1 MLIRLLAAAALAL
14 TVSLPA
20 QANTTMVACTGYV
33 VSMSDDIAIRGQ
45 VMAGSLAA
53 FEKTVC
59 EHSEAEADFDGSP
72 RTIPVFIE
80 ALNVS
85 TRVTIFPV
93 SDD

>member
-1 MLIRLLAAAALAL
+1 MLMRVLAAATLAF

-20 QANTTMVACTGYV
+20 QANTVMVACIGYV
-33 VSMSDDIAIRGQ
+33 VSMSEDIAIQGQ

-72 RTIPVFIE
+72 RVIPVFIE
-80 ALNVS
+80 ALDVS
-85 TRVTIFPV
+85 TRVTIFPG